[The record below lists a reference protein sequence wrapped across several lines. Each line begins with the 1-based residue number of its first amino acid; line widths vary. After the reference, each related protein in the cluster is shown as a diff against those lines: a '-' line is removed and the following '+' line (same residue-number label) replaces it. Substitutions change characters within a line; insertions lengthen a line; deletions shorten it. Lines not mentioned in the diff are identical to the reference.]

1 LAGINAIP
9 TPASYISGG
18 GVPIWVRLESL
29 LTGCARVTEFQLAL
43 ELFPAIGVG
52 DDLHACD
59 DLTRESTDTDGTA
72 IFDLTVNTPLIQ
84 MGDQDLEVRY
94 YASPL
99 DQANDDPIAA
109 PGAYRNVL
117 PVQQRIYVTA
127 FSGNGCRATNS

>member
-1 LAGINAIP
+1 ESGSGTAVFDLTLQDAGVLGSQDPADFAPITYYDTSLADALAGTNAIP
-9 TPASYISGG
+9 SPASYISGG

-72 IFDLTVNTPLIQ
+72 I
-84 MGDQDLEVRY
+84 
-94 YASPL
+94 
-99 DQANDDPIAA
+99 
-109 PGAYRNVL
+109 
-117 PVQQRIYVTA
+117 
-127 FSGNGCRATNS
+127 